1 MADSPLSPRTLA
13 EIVEKLAGLSLTPSD
28 LEALGA
34 ELETLLDDVRIL
46 DALELGDVEP
56 ETLFDMQGP

>member
-1 MADSPLSPRTLA
+1 MADNPLSPHILA
-13 EIVEKLAGLSLTPSD
+13 AIAEKLAGLSLTPSD
-28 LEALGA
+28 LEVLGA

-46 DALELGDVEP
+46 DALDLGDVEP

>member
-1 MADSPLSPRTLA
+1 MADNPLSPHTLA
-13 EIVEKLAGLSLTPSD
+13 AIVEKLAGLSLTPSD
-28 LEALGA
+28 LETLGA

-46 DALELGDVEP
+46 DALDLGDVEP